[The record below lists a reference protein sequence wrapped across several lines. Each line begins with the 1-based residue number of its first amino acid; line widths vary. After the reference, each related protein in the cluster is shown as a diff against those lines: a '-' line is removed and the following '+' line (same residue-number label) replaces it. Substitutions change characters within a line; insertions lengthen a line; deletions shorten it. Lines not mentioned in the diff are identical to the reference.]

1 MQFTTKNLEAC
12 TNSTERRV
20 TYTDPA
26 MPGLQLELL
35 RKTKKFRF
43 RYLWHGKQ
51 RSVVI
56 GEFPSFSID
65 DARAKATEYKR
76 LLADGID
83 PRGDVPAGVETLKK
97 GGVASPEP

>member
-1 MQFTTKNLEAC
+1 VQFTTKNLEAC
-12 TNSTERRV
+12 SNSMQRRI

-26 MPGLQLELL
+26 IPGLQLELL

-43 RYLWHGKQ
+43 RYVWHGKQ

-56 GEFPSFSID
+56 GEFPSFSIN

-76 LLADGID
+76 LLAEGID
-83 PRGDVPAGVETLKK
+83 PRHAKQFTELLLEFG
-97 GGVASPEP
+97 